1 MARTRIQWNKAG
13 FEALLRHPAVKA
25 DLFRRAEKIA
35 EAAGGELG
43 GYVARSG
50 EGKTRSRAAVIAATY
65 RARRDNAANQTLLKS
80 IDAGR

>member
-35 EAAGGELG
+35 EAVGELG